1 MIVLGIESS
10 CDETGLAVYD
20 SERGLLAHVL
30 HSQVAVHAEYGGVV
44 PELASRDHIRYLLPL
59 TDKVLAMAGLSVND
73 LDGIAYT
80 AGPGLIGALLSGA
93 SVGRSMAWA
102 LDIPAVE
109 VHHMEGHLLAP
120 LLEQNA
126 PQFPFVALL
135 VSGGH
140 TLLAHVTELGR
151 YEIIGQSLDDAAG
164 EAFDKTAKMLGLGY
178 PGGPVLAK
186 MAESGRAGVFEFPR
200 PMTDRPG
207 LDFSFSGLKTF
218 ALNTWQ
224 RCQPDIDDEQQLR
237 ADIARAFEDA
247 VVDTLLIKCRRA
259 LRQTGC
265 GSLVVAGGVG
275 ANLRLRDRLGEMSV
289 SEGATVYFPRIE
301 FCTDNG
307 AMIAY
312 VGCLRLLAGERQP
325 PDIDAR
331 ARWPINELGPLASE
345 KTAK

>member
-20 SERGLLAHVL
+20 SDRGLLAHVL
-30 HSQVAVHAEYGGVV
+30 HSQVEVHADYGGVV

-59 TDKVLAMAGLSVND
+59 TDRVLAMAAVGVRE
-73 LDGIAYT
+73 LDGVAYT

-93 SVGRSMAWA
+93 SVGRSLAWA
-102 LDIPAVE
+102 LEIPAVE
-109 VHHMEGHLLAP
+109 VPHMEGHLLAP
-120 LLEQNA
+120 LLEQHA
-126 PQFPFVALL
+126 PPFPFVALL

-140 TLLAHVTELGR
+140 TLLAHVREIGR
-151 YEIIGQSLDDAAG
+151 YDIIGQSLDDAAG

-178 PGGPVLAK
+178 PGGPALAK
-186 MAESGRAGVFEFPR
+186 TAESGRAGVFDFPR

-224 RCQPDIDDEQQLR
+224 QHREGAGDIQQLR
-237 ADIARAFEDA
+237 ADIAHAFEHA
-247 VVDTLLIKCRRA
+247 VVETLLIKSRRA
-259 LRQTGC
+259 LQQTGC
-265 GSLVVAGGVG
+265 GCLVVAGGVG
-275 ANLRLRDRLGEMSV
+275 ANLRLRRRLAEM
-289 SEGATVYFPRIE
+289 ATAERAEVYFPRIE

-312 VGCLRLLAGERQP
+312 AGCLRLLAGERQP

-331 ARWPINELGPLASE
+331 ARWPISELGPLASE
-345 KTAK
+345 KTVN